1 MPSGPRRRPS
11 PTKEKPSSLLPLAAL
26 ALALALITGQT
37 LAAPAVQVKRQ
48 QLKTLH
54 GRIKML
60 SRDLAKS
67 EQTRSKTAAQL
78 KATEAAMSGI
88 NLSLRQLGAQRDA
101 VQTQLAGLS
110 LQSQR
115 LTTQIAA
122 QQAQLGKMLY
132 QQYVNGEPGALQMLL
147 EGADP
152 NQAARDLHYLSLLS
166 HAKAALLRQL
176 RGTLIEKQQL
186 AGSARAK
193 RAELSA
199 IEAQQEQ
206 QRAAL
211 LVHQQQRQA
220 MLAKI
225 AGRIKTQK
233 QQIDTLKRNER
244 RLATLIERLAR
255 AARKPPRARPSA
267 RRRTQTFIENEHVP
281 EASGFSGNFAK
292 LRGRLRLPARGEV
305 INRYGAP
312 RAGGGATWKGLFIR
326 AAAGAE
332 VRAVAAGRVVFA
344 GWLRGFGKL
353 IIVDHGEGYLSVYG
367 NNQSLIR
374 KVGDTVSSGEQ
385 LATVGDS
392 GGGPESG
399 LYFELR
405 YQGLTIDPLK
415 WVNLK

>member
-1 MPSGPRRRPS
+1 M
-11 PTKEKPSSLLPLAAL
+11 LPLAAL

>member
-1 MPSGPRRRPS
+1 M
-11 PTKEKPSSLLPLAAL
+11 LPLAAL

-292 LRGRLRLPARGEV
+292 LRGRLSLPARGEV

>member
-78 KATEAAMSGI
+78 KATEEAMSGI

-267 RRRTQTFIENEHVP
+267 RRRTPTFIENEHVP

-392 GGGPESG
+392 GGNPESG